1 VEVLPALEG
10 AQPVTAFIVFWNI
23 FVLATAADPWDV
35 EEARV
40 LAEHREYL
48 IAQAQQ
54 GMAMP
59 TLYVAGCD
67 GDHDGSS
74 WSGPTRFSWDDA
86 TADIAAHKSEW
97 PSHGAVEGGTVEPT
111 AEGCYVAGCGADHDG
126 ASWSGPLR
134 ATFDE
139 AADDLVAHVYEWP
152 DHQLAVDD
160 GRAKVHVEP
169 GMDY

>member
-1 VEVLPALEG
+1 MRRVTTTGTEGTGPRTRSRYGERSARRPRVHLAAHAADHVIVEVLPALEG

-67 GDHDGSS
+67 GDHDGAS

-86 TADIAAHKSEW
+86 AADIAAHKS
-97 PSHGAVEGGTVEPT
+97 
-111 AEGCYVAGCGADHDG
+111 
-126 ASWSGPLR
+126 
-134 ATFDE
+134 
-139 AADDLVAHVYEWP
+139 
-152 DHQLAVDD
+152 
-160 GRAKVHVEP
+160 
-169 GMDY
+169 